1 MEIQEQL
8 EILLPTYNRKEHL
21 TRTLTQL
28 TASESPMRDFSITV
42 LDNASTDGTAELV
55 QEFTLKFPN
64 ITHIRHKENI
74 GGNANIARAFELGK
88 ASGKE
93 YVWVICDDDEYDFAG
108 WEVCKAALEQ
118 HPGAV
123 VVANYAKP
131 ERGAAALFKQLSFV
145 PAAIY
150 RTDLITGDVLQ
161 NMYFNISN
169 MFPQLAVAA
178 ALFNSGK
185 EYIILPRPLVTMKLN
200 TGNDSYVR
208 GSTGRTWLHPHMK
221 NMFWGLGYL
230 NSLQLLQDKKVRACC
245 CWLAGTEEES
255 FYNYCGRF
263 MSLAKASPVVYAQ
276 GVSGSCGWA
285 KLCFALFA
293 PCAWVCSFYQDE
305 KGVNIRLF
313 GKIKIR
319 IWFQKA
325 K

>member
-1 MEIQEQL
+1 MTPAIK
-8 EILLPTYNRKEHL
+8 ILIPTYNRKKCLAH
-21 TRTLTQL
+21 TLAQL
-28 TASESPMRDFSITV
+28 MAPESPVRDFSITV
-42 LDNASTDGTAELV
+42 LDNASTDGTSELIEAFEA
-55 QEFTLKFPN
+55 QFAN
-64 ITHIRHKENI
+64 ITHIRHPENI

-93 YVWVICDDDEYDFAG
+93 YVWVICDDDEYDFAS
-108 WEVCKAALEQ
+108 WEVCKAALER

-123 VVANYAKP
+123 IVANYAKP

-150 RTDLITGDVLQ
+150 RTDLLTSDTFL

-169 MFPQLAVAA
+169 MFPQLAVTA
-178 ALFNSGK
+178 ALFNRGK
-185 EYIILPRPLVTMKLN
+185 DYIILPRPLVTMKLN

-230 NSLQLLQDKKVRACC
+230 NSLQLLQDKKVRASC

-263 MSLAKASPVVYAQ
+263 MSLAKASPSVYAQ
-276 GVSGSCGWA
+276 GISAHCGWA
-285 KLCFALFA
+285 KFCFALLA

-319 IWFQKA
+319 IWFKKA